1 MRHTQ
6 LNNAQRRFNRKLST
20 VRSKDERAFGR
31 WKARFRCLYTLF
43 TLKWTKLPEIMRAT
57 MILHNMCQRYGE
69 FFDEEWE
76 TRRQQHERE
85 RDCRHAELAPRVAQP
100 DPVAEEWNNTGT
112 QVLHLCATC

>member
-1 MRHTQ
+1 MVFRGHQ
-6 LNNAQRRFNRKLST
+6 LK
-20 VRSKDERAFGR
+20 
-31 WKARFRCLYTLF
+31 
-43 TLKWTKLPEIMRAT
+43 
-57 MILHNMCQRYGE
+57 LHNMCQRYGE

-112 QVLHLCATC
+112 QVRAALMRHLLTVEQRL